1 MSKCEFSSKDI
12 KNLTARVL
20 RTHLKEHESVSSFK
34 KNLLDLFKTISDN
47 FKSAEQASDV
57 IIETASKYGVINE
70 IPDFLRK
77 ENLVNILTAFQKNI
91 PIETN
96 EASSEQIT
104 NHEQIRVQSEVTS
117 DFLIDA
123 YGTAREAMNA
133 AINEAKQNIYDSC
146 FVNRNSSQ
154 FRTGIVRDNIELNNN
169 IRQYQELLLKQITD
183 YLRWVVRNSP
193 NLHLDQQLLQTIRKT
208 PMYDQDNKYT
218 EVLEIIKPLTNTYLN
233 FSSVQ
238 LMSLFNT
245 LQNNNSDEKSKNVA
259 KLQLS
264 AYSANVILRNFDTM
278 LALVLGKAIDIK
290 DFNLKTGENK
300 YQISGKSAKL
310 NTTWRV
316 NENIDVTEEADNI
329 TRLSIETTPL
339 LKWNSNT
346 PVYGRYL
353 YFSDFQHIIAK
364 VKDLAKNELAS
375 TIIFNNEFIN
385 NNIQFWNSLN
395 KDTRNLL
402 YNKPL
407 RYVINSIRKSP
418 KDFTHIVFDIL
429 SNNEFRELF
438 PDLYKDFSKEEL
450 DKMYSITRG
459 LFIGNGSIR
468 QLCDGNAEIDYYGYI
483 TEMVDSIFNVKYLQY
498 YRDQNGL
505 VQIRTLTDTS
515 VSNIRRNIEQTINT
529 RNKALNWNDYK
540 QRLSIQGDTKQ
551 ITFTIPGT
559 NIDARVLISSGDV
572 QFRKNN
578 TPLNYYQVYEE
589 VRQFINNTQILN
601 LNGQLENFILEQYSD
616 NLGEMSRQ
624 LLNFSARIVANQFI
638 SNEYL
643 KDLSTKEQIDQ
654 INQIYGRN
662 APAYDY
668 NTQSISLVHGNDI
681 QALNRIAKARANMYG
696 LTTSTLTKDGE
707 GNNQSK
713 QTFSRLLGSYNSQWD
728 LQERNQDSATNHF
741 ILLNTPG
748 LLDEIY
754 TVKEYYN
761 PSDKAKA
768 AKDMNVGE
776 MFYEAIVY
784 DFAGGLMPKEGNFI
798 VGNNKVMFLPS
809 INSDKATIG
818 RLLINLN
825 RVVTIDINGE
835 TISKPLKDFNSV
847 ELEALISREFG
858 TMYKKMLSQV
868 QSDLAL
874 VDIEIRKLFPDA
886 PSLSDGTFDNFKTFN
901 EWFFINQAKLKNYA
915 TNPANFVKY
924 FTRVY
929 NSSHRLNPITLIDQ
943 VHFKSIKGNLAFN
956 QVILA
961 QIARFSPEYF
971 KNNQELLKQFPSNE
985 EFWTIKKKQIVKT
998 LLEEQVQINTSSNQP
1013 ELEYI
1018 RRNYSQWVNE
1028 SGDLILAKVNG
1039 KNITSQRDLIK
1050 LGIEDV
1056 GKFIDESNIELNPI
1070 LEQYNYLEYLVT
1082 QEFMNTTVGSFVA
1095 HPDKSKSGNVLEQEA
1110 SQFIAQS
1117 KRNVSF
1123 TAAMYAFQLGLKY
1136 GVPEQYNIAVIDDI
1150 KDYQGTIIG
1159 LENEIKPFD
1168 GATFVNPFI
1177 VLLENNSLGGFR
1189 AGITK
1194 KQFIHFKDEKTGT
1207 GGIIKTAGFGI
1218 TNDLIRNSK
1227 FFQKMMKKMTNHQ
1240 WLDVNGNPTVV
1251 DIDWTVN
1258 KEKQY
1263 FASNKK
1269 YYQIIG
1275 FTSLGNNMYQRSIQE
1290 VDIEGN
1296 PISEVIQ
1303 EQPVPISTNYQL
1315 WEQLGGMNSLK
1326 LDRVLKPSESSI
1338 KSVVNIINSIS
1349 QGNWQPLK
1357 NSDIHYVV
1365 TAGAIKQG
1373 GANIN
1378 PKDRYTDGID
1388 YDFQRIHLY
1397 QAGIQLDKEHHADNS
1412 DLSLM
1417 TQVISACAAKGYTID
1432 VAMRLYQG
1440 LRAATNIKAGDHIN
1454 AARELLNLNTEDA
1467 ITAFNEVMVQTIVKV
1482 LSTDSVD
1489 SFITRLAKSIMKQ
1502 AREGKKIEYSKVA
1515 IPLSDSTIYN
1525 RMVSIISSYLT
1536 STGIKQVVPGIL
1548 SVLTPSHSIIKLYAG
1563 RKLESFTNPQQE
1575 LEELQKQQVPVYD
1588 INDRTSSITNLELGR
1603 TYLIARTDGTI
1614 TPQLIR
1620 TPQEYK
1626 KLKQEVQNGI
1636 VTSVTEDLRVGR
1648 DLAGYNVRF
1657 STDKGKYQIWDL
1669 DSASALFDLNE
1680 LGKGSAT
1687 DIVALQSIYK
1697 SLLDQD
1703 IIVDLNNYQT
1713 ILKSTKLRAR
1723 RMLQSDLQNLSK
1735 KSPDVLEQFRQLVKG
1750 NNNSQKYF
1758 KQFAQRVNLMLG
1770 RSQGSQIQL
1779 GGQLITVN
1787 SDNFKDVVNRVF
1799 RVLQRKQ
1806 MVRIGGIYH
1815 QVDKNSIVESAY
1827 ELIMSK
1833 TFATKFGL
1841 DENTDLNEIVNDKD
1855 YFIKQYLRNQ
1865 TIQVQPN
1872 QYDLA
1877 FLNHTG
1883 KHTYV
1888 ISNQSLLRSNLR
1900 ELQGI
1905 QIYNED
1911 GKTYRKDSKGNI
1923 MYEITPDTKIFID
1936 NLGNEVIVSDNLEF
1950 YINELSYDSIRISN
1964 NLVNYP
1970 TKVNSIVRSLRN
1982 SSNKVARR
1990 FYRYITSYGDSRVM
2004 ELNNEY
2010 HSVTLENYQSLP
2022 DSNPI
2027 IRQGREKHT
2036 SFLRS
2041 LDVAA
2046 ARIPSQSMQSYM
2058 PMKVVAYDNPDIN
2071 TAYVSTYQILLQ
2083 GSDYDI
2089 DCVSIAT
2096 FDIDNNGMLQLWSPY
2111 ANLTSEE
2118 FRKAS
2123 EELPLP
2129 SNNEIQIVETNDSQK
2144 SLQFF
2149 REYGDLFRITNVVTD
2164 ELGNISQD
2172 EVYISWNL
2180 DTPEK
2185 LRKLGRMLQKEQ
2197 LYCPTNAQD
2206 FMSEF
2211 IRIQPFIPKTK
2222 EQLSDIFTK
2231 IKEFID
2237 NHNLYL
2243 QKQPKDKVTRII
2255 NNYTQKQMYDT
2266 IIDPVNLIQAQT
2278 SVDGTTQPL
2287 KDVAKLSRKN
2297 EEAKSRTP
2305 GNAFNKY
2312 QGIIENQVG
2321 KDCIAICAVGLKGF
2335 FGLTQYSN
2343 YLLNYGTSEEQ
2354 ERVLLG
2360 SNHQGHL
2367 INGKLYRTLANIRSK
2382 DPNTITNDDV
2392 LEALSQVNNDIDA
2405 ALVLSALLSLSTD
2418 NAKELTLS
2426 KLNATTKTIGMYIYG
2441 ISIGMDFRDIAKL
2454 LMSNTGEIITRLLDS
2469 NVFTNYRGYNKAVDV
2484 FKYFD
2489 KFPNKFL
2496 SRFSARISPSGVT
2509 ANIPPLS
2516 AFYDN
2521 ITEQLKEIGF
2531 STRVSTN
2538 VNLAELG
2545 KSNLTIQ
2552 QKLQIIENIRGKY
2565 KETDPYFNQVYNQ
2578 IIDQIEDYIYQVHTA
2593 YQEGLLTDL
2602 KTLAEGAEEMRV
2614 LGSLLSLNQGVK
2626 TDLEGLVRQIE
2637 LIEKAIYNKTE
2648 NANDLIDLQRFA
2660 FDESYREEMIERYE
2674 KVKHS
2679 FNILDVVSKVPHFLG
2694 YVQTLATAVAEQR
2707 QSIKFRTVRSYIY
2720 ALDEYNIFEKDLT
2733 KGLSNYIDNELRNE
2747 WLSSKVFTIPKG
2759 NTAFDRNGNEYILTE
2774 DTDIMLGT
2782 DWGNATFRKFMEDRV
2797 ISDLKQ
2803 GRVRPDVEFSGV
2815 SDNGFIRDLVNDT
2828 LTNTISRNP
2837 SIIYSLPI
2845 NMLPRTE
2852 QERSLLEQYRN
2863 EFAKLA
2869 QYSYQYTLT
2878 SYDESRNLVHTV
2890 SKPQSI
2896 VDMFIYYS
2904 MIANSW
2910 KLGENSLVPIF
2921 DRFQETGILNDY
2933 HNFIVDRD
2941 KSEGILSINWLDLIP
2956 YIAPHENPYQSYAQ
2970 YLWYRDPYTRQYR
2983 LMMKTD
2989 NSTDNSTD
2997 EEFRSVGNGYVPY
3010 GNQVNTNY
3018 FSTGEVQ
3025 HPIRS
3030 VTFEFN
3036 NGDKNL
3042 HTVIKY
3048 DVETRKIQS
3057 IRVDNKIIEIKELT
3071 EVPITKLDGVV
3082 KVDTDLLSS
3091 IVNNKLNPC

>member
-20 RTHLKEHESVSSFK
+20 RTHLKEHEPVSSFK
-34 KNLLDLFKTISDN
+34 KNLLDLLKTISDN
-47 FKSAEQASDV
+47 FKSAENASDI

-70 IPDFLRK
+70 LPDFFKK
-77 ENLVNILTAFQKNI
+77 ENLINNLTAFQKNI

-117 DFLIDA
+117 DFLVDA
-123 YGTAREAMNA
+123 YGTAREAMNIA
-133 AINEAKQNIYDSC
+133 VNEAKQNIYNSC

-208 PMYDQDNKYT
+208 PIYDQDNKYT
-218 EVLEIIKPLTNTYLN
+218 EVLEIIKPLTDTYLN

-238 LMSLFNT
+238 LMSLLNT
-245 LQNNNSDEKSKNVA
+245 LQNNNSDERSKNTA

-316 NENIDVTEEADNI
+316 SENIDVSEEADSI

-339 LKWNSNT
+339 MKWNSNT

-375 TIIFNNEFIN
+375 TIIFNDEFIN
-385 NNIQFWNSLN
+385 NNIQFWNSLD
-395 KDTRNLL
+395 KDTRDLL

-418 KDFTHIVFDIL
+418 KDFTHIVFDVL

-438 PDLYKDFSKEEL
+438 PNLYRGFSKEEL

-459 LFIGNGSIR
+459 LFTGNSSIK
-468 QLCDGNAEIDYYGYI
+468 QLCNDDAEIDYYGYI

-505 VQIRTLTDTS
+505 VQVRTLTDTS
-515 VSNIRRNIEQTINT
+515 ISNIRRNIEQTINS
-529 RNKALNWNDYK
+529 RNKALDWNDYK
-540 QRLSIQGDTKQ
+540 QKLNIQGDTKQ
-551 ITFTIPGT
+551 ITFTIPET
-559 NIDARVLISSGDV
+559 DIDVRVLINSGDV
-572 QFRKNN
+572 QFRKNEA
-578 TPLNYYQVYEE
+578 PLNYYQVYEE

-728 LQERNQDSATNHF
+728 LQERTQDSATNHF

-784 DFAGGLMPKEGNFI
+784 DFVGGLMPKEGNFI

-809 INSDKATIG
+809 INSDKVTIG

-825 RVVTIDINGE
+825 KVVTIDINGE

-858 TMYKKMLSQV
+858 TMYKKTLSQV

-886 PSLSDGTFDNFKTFN
+886 PSLSDGTLDNFKTFN
-901 EWFFINQAKLKNYA
+901 EWFFVNQAKLKGYA

-929 NSSHRLNPITLIDQ
+929 NSSHRLSPITLIDQ

-971 KNNQELLKQFPSNE
+971 KNNQELLKQFPSSE
-985 EFWTIKKKQIVKT
+985 EFWAIKKKQIVKT

-1018 RRNYSQWVNE
+1018 RKNYPQWVNE

-1095 HPDKSKSGNVLEQEA
+1095 HPDKSKSDNVLEQEA

-1168 GATFVNPFI
+1168 GATFVNPFV

-1218 TNDLIRNSK
+1218 TNDLIKNSK

-1240 WLDVNGNPTVV
+1240 WLDINGNPTVV

-1263 FASNKK
+1263 FTSNKK

-1275 FTSLGNNMYQRSIQE
+1275 FTSLGNNMYQRNIQE

-1296 PISEVIQ
+1296 PIGEIIQ

-1432 VAMRLYQG
+1432 VAMRLYYG
-1440 LRAATNIKAGDHIN
+1440 LRTATNIKAGDHIN
-1454 AARELLNLNTEDA
+1454 AARELLELNTESA
-1467 ITAFNEVMVQTIVKV
+1467 IKTFNEVMIQTIVKV

-1525 RMVSIISSYLT
+1525 RMVSIVSSYLT

-1588 INDRTSSITNLELGR
+1588 RNFIYSQDMQTFLGLQVQYVPTGTLLSSNDGKPVGASNHHDGILRLDIELLKEQYDKKAWRTPRHSKPLDRDFTSFEQYLNFVVLHEAMHEVYPRLQNEDTIQYETRINNEALKRLDSTITNLELGR
-1603 TYLIARTDGTI
+1603 TYLIARVDGTI

-1626 KLKQEVQNGI
+1626 KLKQEIQDGI
-1636 VTSVTEDLRVGR
+1636 VTSVTEDVMVGR

-1680 LGKGSAT
+1680 LGKGSVT
-1687 DIVALQSIYK
+1687 DIVTLQSIYK
-1697 SLLDQD
+1697 GLFDQD
-1703 IIVDLNNYQT
+1703 IIVDLDNYQT
-1713 ILKSTKLRAR
+1713 ILHNTKLRAR

-1735 KSPDVLEQFRQLVKG
+1735 KSPDILEQFRRLVKE
-1750 NNNSQKYF
+1750 NDNSQKYF

-1770 RSQGSQIQL
+1770 RNQGSQIQL

-1787 SDNFKDVVNRVF
+1787 SDNFKDIVNRVF
-1799 RVLQRKQ
+1799 RVLQKKQ
-1806 MVRIGGIYH
+1806 MVRIGRVYH

-1911 GKTYRKDSKGNI
+1911 GKTYRKDSRGNI
-1923 MYEITPDTKIFID
+1923 MYEITPDTKIFTD
-1936 NLGNEVIVSDNLEF
+1936 NLGNEVIVSNNLEF

-1964 NLVNYP
+1964 NLINYP
-1970 TKVNSIVRSLRN
+1970 SKIESIVQSLRN

-1990 FYRYITSYGDSRVM
+1990 FCRYITSYGDNRIM
-2004 ELNNEY
+2004 ELNEEY
-2010 HSVTLENYQSLP
+2010 HSVTLENYQQLP

-2041 LDVAA
+2041 LDVVA

-2083 GSDYDI
+2083 GSDFDI

-2111 ANLTSEE
+2111 SNLTSEE
-2118 FRKAS
+2118 LRKAS

-2149 REYGDLFRITNVVTD
+2149 REYGDLFRITNVVID
-2164 ELGNISQD
+2164 ELGTISQN
-2172 EVYISWNL
+2172 EVYINWNL

-2185 LRKLGRMLQKEQ
+2185 LRKLGRMVQEEQ
-2197 LYCPTNAQD
+2197 LYFPTNAQS

-2211 IRIQPFIPKTK
+2211 IRMQPFIPKTK
-2222 EQLSDIFTK
+2222 EQLSSIFIK
-2231 IKEFID
+2231 VKEFID

-2278 SVDGTTQPL
+2278 SVDGTVQPL

-2297 EEAKSRTP
+2297 EEAKGRTP

-2335 FGLTQYSN
+2335 FGLSQYSN
-2343 YLLNYGTSEEQ
+2343 YLLNYGTSKEQ

-2392 LEALSQVNNDIDA
+2392 LEALSQVNNDIDS

-2418 NAKELTLS
+2418 
-2426 KLNATTKTIGMYIYG
+2426 
-2441 ISIGMDFRDIAKL
+2441 
-2454 LMSNTGEIITRLLDS
+2454 
-2469 NVFTNYRGYNKAVDV
+2469 
-2484 FKYFD
+2484 
-2489 KFPNKFL
+2489 
-2496 SRFSARISPSGVT
+2496 
-2509 ANIPPLS
+2509 
-2516 AFYDN
+2516 
-2521 ITEQLKEIGF
+2521 
-2531 STRVSTN
+2531 
-2538 VNLAELG
+2538 
-2545 KSNLTIQ
+2545 
-2552 QKLQIIENIRGKY
+2552 
-2565 KETDPYFNQVYNQ
+2565 
-2578 IIDQIEDYIYQVHTA
+2578 
-2593 YQEGLLTDL
+2593 
-2602 KTLAEGAEEMRV
+2602 
-2614 LGSLLSLNQGVK
+2614 
-2626 TDLEGLVRQIE
+2626 
-2637 LIEKAIYNKTE
+2637 
-2648 NANDLIDLQRFA
+2648 
-2660 FDESYREEMIERYE
+2660 
-2674 KVKHS
+2674 
-2679 FNILDVVSKVPHFLG
+2679 
-2694 YVQTLATAVAEQR
+2694 
-2707 QSIKFRTVRSYIY
+2707 
-2720 ALDEYNIFEKDLT
+2720 
-2733 KGLSNYIDNELRNE
+2733 
-2747 WLSSKVFTIPKG
+2747 
-2759 NTAFDRNGNEYILTE
+2759 
-2774 DTDIMLGT
+2774 
-2782 DWGNATFRKFMEDRV
+2782 
-2797 ISDLKQ
+2797 
-2803 GRVRPDVEFSGV
+2803 
-2815 SDNGFIRDLVNDT
+2815 
-2828 LTNTISRNP
+2828 
-2837 SIIYSLPI
+2837 
-2845 NMLPRTE
+2845 
-2852 QERSLLEQYRN
+2852 
-2863 EFAKLA
+2863 
-2869 QYSYQYTLT
+2869 
-2878 SYDESRNLVHTV
+2878 
-2890 SKPQSI
+2890 
-2896 VDMFIYYS
+2896 
-2904 MIANSW
+2904 
-2910 KLGENSLVPIF
+2910 
-2921 DRFQETGILNDY
+2921 
-2933 HNFIVDRD
+2933 
-2941 KSEGILSINWLDLIP
+2941 
-2956 YIAPHENPYQSYAQ
+2956 
-2970 YLWYRDPYTRQYR
+2970 
-2983 LMMKTD
+2983 
-2989 NSTDNSTD
+2989 
-2997 EEFRSVGNGYVPY
+2997 
-3010 GNQVNTNY
+3010 
-3018 FSTGEVQ
+3018 
-3025 HPIRS
+3025 
-3030 VTFEFN
+3030 
-3036 NGDKNL
+3036 
-3042 HTVIKY
+3042 
-3048 DVETRKIQS
+3048 
-3057 IRVDNKIIEIKELT
+3057 
-3071 EVPITKLDGVV
+3071 
-3082 KVDTDLLSS
+3082 
-3091 IVNNKLNPC
+3091 